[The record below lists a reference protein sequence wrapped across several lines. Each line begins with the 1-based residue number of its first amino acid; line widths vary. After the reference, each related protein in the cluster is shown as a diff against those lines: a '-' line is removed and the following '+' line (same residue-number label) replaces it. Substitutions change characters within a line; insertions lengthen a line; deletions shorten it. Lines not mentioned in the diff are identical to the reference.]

1 MTEQELNQNPDEQNE
16 SPETNSENTA
26 SQQGSAAEPHQEESQ
41 PAVNQQQQESPEPAP
56 SPAEPVAEEQ
66 ASGNSDGALQEDTS
80 SASGDAQ
87 PAATESANTDA
98 PASEQNAQPA
108 AETADTNA
116 PATEQDAA
124 TGEEKSKRKASQEAR
139 SNAFTEVFAE
149 LQEAKNNNTP
159 VEVEIR
165 ARIKG
170 GLRAFYKGMPL
181 FLPASHFSLKRAP
194 REEELTEAVGTRAMV
209 HVHEVQQDEQ
219 GRKTAIVTR
228 RSLSNNDFWGT
239 INVGDIIEG
248 RVSSVAPFG
257 VFVDLGGI
265 EGLIH
270 VSRLSHR
277 RIENP
282 ADEVK
287 KGDVIRAVVVEV
299 NKEKRRIGLSRKEL
313 EESPW
318 INTANDYPAGST
330 VKGIV
335 KRLTNFGA
343 YVEVRPGV
351 EGLLRTSELSWAQRM
366 SHPGDLLTE
375 GQEIEA
381 HVLSVSE
388 EQRTLALSLKK
399 LQENPWTGIA
409 ERFPQGTEVTGT
421 VKHVAP
427 QGAIISIG
435 EDVDGFLPRSKMFSE
450 GNKAPFKKGDQLQ
463 VIIADVVPQEESLIL
478 SVIAPEG
485 AQQQQYTP
493 QSGNEQRG
501 GGQYG
506 GEQRGGGQ
514 YGGGGGQFGGGGD
527 RRQQGG
533 GQFGGSGGGDRR
545 SSQGGRP
552 GGGSGERR
560 DRKPKDGPREQRD
573 PVRIILPAQKSES
586 TSFSFLDLLSE
597 DERNA
602 LMNNSENQ

>member
-1 MTEQELNQNPDEQNE
+1 MTEQELNQTPDEQNE
-16 SPETNSENTA
+16 SSENNGENTA
-26 SQQGSAAEPHQEESQ
+26 APQEPVSTQDSNTGNQEDSSI
-41 PAVNQQQQESPEPAP
+41 AVTNQEQSPEPAP
-56 SPAEPVAEEQ
+56 SPAEPGAEDQ
-66 ASGNSDGALQEDTS
+66 ASGIS
-80 SASGDAQ
+80 SADGGSQETQQDTAG
-87 PAATESANTDA
+87 TG
-98 PASEQNAQPA
+98 
-108 AETADTNA
+108 TAD
-116 PATEQDAA
+116 QD
-124 TGEEKSKRKASQEAR
+124 EVKSKRKAAQEAR
-139 SNAFTEVFAE
+139 TNAFTEVFAE
-149 LQEAKNNNTP
+149 LQEAKANNTP

-194 REEELTEAVGTRAMV
+194 REEELTEAVGTKQMV

-228 RSLSNNDFWGT
+228 RALVSGDFWER
-239 INVGDIIEG
+239 ISVGDIVEG

-257 VFVDLGGI
+257 VFVDLGGV

-287 KGDVIRAVVVEV
+287 KGDVIRAVIVEV
-299 NKEKRRIGLSRKEL
+299 NKDKRRIGLSRKEL

-318 INTANDYPAGST
+318 INAANDYPAGST

-343 YVEVRPGV
+343 YVEVRNGV
-351 EGLLRTSELSWAQRM
+351 EGLLRTSELSWAQRL

-381 HVLSVSE
+381 YVLSVSE

-409 ERFPQGTEVTGT
+409 ERFPQGTEIAGT

-427 QGAIISIG
+427 QGAIISIA
-435 EDVDGFLPRSKMFSE
+435 EDVDGFLPRSKMFMQ
-450 GNKAPFKKGDQLQ
+450 GNKAPFKKGDPIQ
-463 VIIADVVPQEESLIL
+463 VIIADIVPQEESLIL
-478 SVIAPEG
+478 TVVAPEG
-485 AQQQQYTP
+485 AQQQEYTP
-493 QSGNEQRG
+493 QS
-501 GGQYG
+501 

-514 YGGGGGQFGGGGD
+514 FGGD
-527 RRQQGG
+527 RRQ
-533 GQFGGSGGGDRR
+533 GGSGDRR
-545 SSQGGRP
+545 SSQGGGDRRQ
-552 GGGSGERR
+552 GGGERR

-573 PVRIILPAQKSES
+573 PVRITLPAQNSES

-597 DERNA
+597 EERDA
-602 LMNNSENQ
+602 LMNNSSENQ